1 MDIGGSRVR
10 LIHKPSATTSRR
22 GLSDSGPE
30 AQDQDHSWE
39 PGSAMAAEIPTL
51 LAAARLILLD
61 EAEAWDVV
69 QTTIEIALR
78 RGASLRD
85 RSALRAWLLV
95 IMSRQAFRL
104 RSRVRRALSLELLE
118 TDLPSVSGPG
128 VDRIVVRDALAQLP
142 VRTRSAVVLHHM
154 FGLSIAEV
162 ATAMHVSENTSKS
175 QVRVGM
181 ARLRE
186 VLRDE

>member
-1 MDIGGSRVR
+1 MEIGGPTVGLVDNAIVTASGRDLTAGGSRVLDR
-10 LIHKPSATTSRR
+10 
-22 GLSDSGPE
+22 D
-30 AQDQDHSWE
+30 WE
-39 PGSAMAAEIPTL
+39 LGAAVAAETPTL
-51 LAAARLILLD
+51 VAAARLILLD

-78 RGASLRD
+78 RGESLRD
-85 RSALRAWLLV
+85 RGALRAWLLV
-95 IMSRQAFRL
+95 ILSRQAFRL
-104 RSRVRRALSLELLE
+104 RRRVRRALSLELAEIELH
-118 TDLPSVSGPG
+118 SVSGPT
-128 VDRIVVRDALAQLP
+128 VDRVAVRDALARLP

-181 ARLRE
+181 NRLRE